1 MPQSSGLSA
10 LSDEELLKAVQAD
23 GSERAFRILFDRH
36 YTHLVTFAERIL
48 TNRADAYETA
58 SDVVQNVF
66 VSLYENTDIE
76 VSSSVRSLLF
86 TSVRNAC
93 YNVIK
98 HQRVVQLYEQKAA
111 AEFSEIAPADDGAET
126 LIEQSEANAKVAQA
140 LSQLPEQCRRIFMM
154 SRFEGASN
162 QQIADILDISKRTVE
177 TQISNAL
184 KTLRKLLLS
193 LILFI
198 ISLS

>member
-36 YTHLVTFAERIL
+36 YTHLVTFAEKIL

-58 SDVVQNVF
+58 SDMVQNVF

-184 KTLRKLLLS
+184 KTLRKLLLA
-193 LILFI
+193 LIIFI